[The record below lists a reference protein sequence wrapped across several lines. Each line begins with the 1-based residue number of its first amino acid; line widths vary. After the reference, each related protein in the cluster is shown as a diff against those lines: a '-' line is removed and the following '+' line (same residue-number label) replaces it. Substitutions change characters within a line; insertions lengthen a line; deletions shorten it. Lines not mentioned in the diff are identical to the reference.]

1 MHKAWLIPL
10 LLVLAAATG
19 DSTNPRLD
27 EEAVRIRACVLFFAV
42 DEPAIRAALRFEN
55 GPAGREFGYET
66 QSNLAVYGIACLPA
80 GAGQHARFS
89 QAWLKAMQIFVLKDE
104 WNRKRFFRYFAWYY
118 HRGGYGKTATEKDGN
133 NSAYANLLYALWLEE
148 RRELRL
154 SRSVCG
160 YQPLILSDEEK
171 P

>member
-1 MHKAWLIPL
+1 MRKIVLAL
-10 LLVLAAATG
+10 LLALLVG
-19 DSTNPRLD
+19 GGTNAPQSRLD

-66 QSNLAVYGIACLPA
+66 QSNLAVYGIACLPS

-89 QAWLKAMQIFVLKDE
+89 QAWIKAVQRFVLKDE
-104 WNRKRFFRYFAWYY
+104 YMRKKFFRYFAWYY
-118 HRGGYGKTATEKDGN
+118 HRGGYGKTDGERDRN
-133 NSAYANLLYALWLEE
+133 NSAYATLLYTLWLDE

-154 SRSVCG
+154 SRSYSG
-160 YQPLILSDEEK
+160 YQPLILSEEEK